1 MPLLARTMTDF
12 CRLKHKFGVLL
23 RGMHYE
29 IGDVDPVRVKV
40 RAILIAVYEGGAM
53 SRHELVE
60 RTGIQQSTL
69 NRAVA
74 ALIDRDLLITSDSG
88 PSRTGRGR
96 PSDLLRINPAAG
108 YVVGLEF
115 GREHLTLTAVDATA
129 QIVHTVEDATPPAF
143 APEYASI
150 DALLAAVDRFV
161 DEASIEAEKVR
172 AVGVALHDIV
182 TAEGQWLT
190 QASASGPLDV
200 RTYLEGRLG
209 LPVVVDDVSRAFA
222 EAEHRFGAGVGEPDM
237 IYVFIGSHGVG
248 GGIFVNDG
256 LLQSSKGICGEIGHV
271 VIDEDGRLCQCGSR
285 GCLETVATRR
295 AVEARFDELLERGVW
310 SRLSPGASFGDICR
324 AAGEG
329 DKGAYLVL
337 NQLAQH
343 MGRAL
348 APGINLSGAPTVI
361 IGGPV
366 NLAGEA
372 FLQDLSA
379 ALRQRVVSGLVPHIK
394 VRYARLS
401 SHAGAWGVAIRAL
414 EDAMRHGH
422 FEAPEPQ
429 ERTRARGTSMRR
441 STAPSSGSRVT

>member
-1 MPLLARTMTDF
+1 MPYPDGAL
-12 CRLKHKFGVLL
+12 
-23 RGMHYE
+23 
-29 IGDVDPVRVKV
+29 DPARVKEQ
-40 RAILIAVYEGGAM
+40 AILTAVFERRGIT
-53 SRHELVE
+53 RNELVE

-74 ALIDRDLLITSDSG
+74 ALIDKDLLVTSDSG
-88 PSRTGRGR
+88 SSRTGRGR

-108 YVVGLEF
+108 YIVGLEF
-115 GREHLTLTAVDATA
+115 GREHLTLTAVDACGEL
-129 QIVHTVEDATPPAF
+129 VHTLEEAAPPPFTP
-143 APEYASI
+143 EHASI

-161 DEASIEAEKVR
+161 EAASISAERLR
-172 AVGVALHDIV
+172 ALGVALHDVV

-190 QASASGPLDV
+190 QASDCAPIDV
-200 RTYLEGRLG
+200 RTYVEGRLG

-248 GGIFVNDG
+248 GGVFVNDE
-256 LLQSSKGICGEIGHV
+256 LLTSSKGICGEIGHV

-285 GCLETVATRR
+285 GCLETVASRR
-295 AVEARFDELLERGVW
+295 AVEAGFDELLGRGVW
-310 SRLSPGASFGDICR
+310 SRLAPGATFADICR

-348 APGINLSGAPTVI
+348 APGINLFGAPTII

-366 NLAGEA
+366 HLAGEA
-372 FLQDLSA
+372 FVQDLSA
-379 ALRQRVVSGLVPHIK
+379 ALRRRVVSGLVPHIK
-394 VRYARLS
+394 VRYAQLP

-414 EDAMRHGH
+414 EEAIRHGR
-422 FEAPEPQ
+422 FIAGEPQ
-429 ERTRARGTSMRR
+429 RRAGERIEAR
-441 STAPSSGSRVT
+441 P

>member
-1 MPLLARTMTDF
+1 MAILS
-12 CRLKHKFGVLL
+12 GVLS
-23 RGMHYE
+23 
-29 IGDVDPVRVKV
+29 PVRVKEQ
-40 RAILIAVYEGGAM
+40 AILVAVSERGAIT
-53 SRHELVE
+53 RQELAE
-60 RTGIQQSTL
+60 RTGIQPSTL

-74 ALIDRDLLITSDSG
+74 ALIDRNVLITTDSAA
-88 PSRTGRGR
+88 SRTGRGR

-115 GREHLTLTAVDATA
+115 GREHLTLTAVNACA
-129 QIVHTVEDATPPAF
+129 EIVHTLEDAAPPPF
-143 APEYASI
+143 APEYTSI
-150 DALLAAVDRFV
+150 DALLAAVERFV
-161 DEASIEAEKVR
+161 EQASIKAEMLR

-182 TAEGQWLT
+182 TAEGHWLT
-190 QASASGPLDV
+190 QASATGPLDV
-200 RTYLEGRLG
+200 RTYVERWLG

-271 VIDEDGRLCQCGSR
+271 VIDEDGELCQCGSR
-285 GCLETVATRR
+285 GCLETVASRR

-310 SRLSPGASFGDICR
+310 SRLSPGASFGDICS

-348 APGINLSGAPTVI
+348 APSINLSGAPTVI

-366 NLAGEA
+366 RLAGEA
-372 FLQDLSA
+372 FVQDLAA

-394 VRYARLS
+394 VRYARLPPY
-401 SHAGAWGVAIRAL
+401 AGAWGVAIRAL
-414 EDAMRHGH
+414 ENAVRHGR
-422 FEAPEPQ
+422 FQAPEPQ
-429 ERTRARGTSMRR
+429 YRAARTEARA
-441 STAPSSGSRVT
+441 